1 MTAQD
6 PLATWR
12 RLCVREAL
20 SLGGLQSG
28 RRQDF
33 GVVLAAAALA
43 FDDGA
48 TYTEAEVNERLKA
61 WLAEPGAMLG
71 TDHVELRRWLV
82 DMGLLERDGYGR
94 SYARAPVPAPFEPA
108 LQALAGW
115 DLGVVARNAR
125 DAHARQRAQRK
136 RAWKA
141 ATATSPNLQAA
152 DQATAD
158 DERWMAEA
166 LTLARDAG
174 SRGEVPIGAVVV
186 REGKVVGRG
195 GNSPI
200 LHSDPT
206 AHAEIAALREAA
218 AGAGNYRLTDAAL
231 YATIEPC
238 AMCAGAIMH
247 ARIGRLVFGAR
258 DPKTGACGSVV
269 DLFAERRLN
278 HHATVVAG
286 VRADECGALLSDFF
300 AARRPPAS

>member
-1 MTAQD
+1 VTAQD

-12 RLCVREAL
+12 RLCVRNAL

-28 RRQDF
+28 RQQDF

-43 FDDGA
+43 LDDGA

-61 WLAEPGAMLG
+61 WLADPGAMLG

-82 DMGLLERDGYGR
+82 DAQLLNRDGYGR
-94 SYARAPVPAPFEPA
+94 SYARAPAPQAFRAA
-108 LQALAGW
+108 LDALAGW
-115 DLGVVARNAR
+115 DLSLVARNAR
-125 DAHARQRAQRK
+125 DADARQRAERK
-136 RAWKA
+136 AAWKQ
-141 ATATSPNLQAA
+141 ATAADVQAN
-152 DQATAD
+152 QATAD
-158 DERWMAEA
+158 DQRWMADA
-166 LTLARDAG
+166 LAFAREAG
-174 SRGEVPIGAVVV
+174 SRGEVPVGAVVV
-186 REGKVVGRG
+186 RDDKVLGRG

-200 LHSDPT
+200 LHNDPT

-218 AGAGNYRLTDAAL
+218 SAAGNYRLTGAAL
-231 YATIEPC
+231 YVTIEPC
-238 AMCAGAIMH
+238 VMCAGAIMH

-300 AARRPPAS
+300 AARRQPAS